1 MSIHHKQ
8 INLIKIFPRQR
19 RKASPYLKRKKLE
32 FFPQQI
38 FKKFIKNQVHAK
50 YTPIVLQRE
59 MKWFKNYFSLRLTF
73 IKLRGLK
80 KIQLMYHPN
89 HFNINFKLISRY
101 IFIISNILL
110 IINTKLKTALHM
122 LKNRKFHINSLTK
135 NNNFTHGINNV
146 TKRCLV
152 KFP

>member
-1 MSIHHKQ
+1 MSIHNKQ

-19 RKASPYLKRKKLE
+19 RKASPHLKRKKLE

-38 FKKFIKNQVHAK
+38 FKKIIKNQIPAK

-59 MKWFKNYFSLRLTF
+59 MKWFKNYFSLRLEGNLTF

-80 KIQLMYHPN
+80 KIQMMYHPN

-101 IFIISNILL
+101 SFIISNILL

-135 NNNFTHGINNV
+135 
-146 TKRCLV
+146 KQ
-152 KFP
+152 

>member
-1 MSIHHKQ
+1 
-8 INLIKIFPRQR
+8 
-19 RKASPYLKRKKLE
+19 
-32 FFPQQI
+32 
-38 FKKFIKNQVHAK
+38 
-50 YTPIVLQRE
+50 
-59 MKWFKNYFSLRLTF
+59 MKWFKNYFSLRLEGNLTF

-89 HFNINFKLISRY
+89 HFNINFKLIARY

-135 NNNFTHGINNV
+135 KTITSPIGLTMLPKDIWLDFHELDTSVGCILV
-146 TKRCLV
+146 SLKRI
-152 KFP
+152 